1 MKESVILALDSY
13 NKIIEWIKYMH
24 DLTGIVKAM
33 LKAGEYD
40 NL

>member
-1 MKESVILALDSY
+1 
-13 NKIIEWIKYMH
+13 MH

-40 NL
+40 ITYKKTHYTCYY